1 MKKKFLYILSPS
13 YASYI
18 QWRPIL
24 KNISHRGDVIDILLP
39 KPLSYRSMIPKLREI
54 FQEINCNY
62 VYIYENPLLTF
73 SISRK
78 QLNKFEK
85 IISTPKFNFFL
96 KIRSLFSR
104 LEAKLRINLV
114 HHLYGD
120 FIRRLCS
127 IKIIQKLYKNLIFKY
142 DWDYILY
149 DIGEEKKTYTFNF
162 LPLLYSL
169 PRYSLYHG
177 LDINITHQNQMK
189 SWVDTSKLNILDYTG
204 KNKSFYKKVF
214 NINDVNYKII
224 GIPKHNVES
233 GVKVN
238 TISLKEKI
246 LKENNLPAEVKILTL
261 ASRPEDYIN
270 FCSPNSRKVYLQ
282 TIGNFLNNNTNYHL
296 LIKSHP
302 KEQNKS
308 KNYWS
313 KQLNLLN
320 NSNKFSLTNLDMID
334 LASISHFGFCF
345 FSSSCVDFA
354 FKGKPMIEMTSLN
367 DTLLGNLSSAFDQ
380 EGNTLTGFSSN
391 QLAININ
398 NENSLCDLL
407 RDIEESYYEMREKV
421 MKGYQDC
428 FGIKNYDSTLFS
440 DLLDKEHIRKR

>member
-24 KNISHRGDVIDILLP
+24 KNISQRGDVIDILLP
-39 KPLSYRSMIPKLREI
+39 KPLAYRSMIPKLREI

-62 VYIYENPLLTF
+62 VYFYENPLLTF

-78 QLNKFEK
+78 KLNKFEK

-149 DIGEEKKTYTFNF
+149 DIGEEKKIYTFNF

-177 LDINITHQNQMK
+177 IDINTTHQNQIK
-189 SWVDTSKLNILDYTG
+189 SWIDTSKLHILDYTG

-214 NINDVNYKII
+214 SINDVNYKII
-224 GIPKHNVES
+224 GIPKHYEES

-238 TISLKEKI
+238 TIFLKEKI
-246 LKENNLPAEVKILTL
+246 LRENNLPAEVKILTL

-282 TIGNFLNNNTNYHL
+282 TIGKFLNNNTNYHL

-313 KQLNLLN
+313 NQLNLFN
-320 NSNKFSLTNLDMID
+320 NTNKFSLTNLDMID

-345 FSSSCVDFA
+345 YSSSCVDFA

-391 QLAININ
+391 KLAININ

-407 RDIEESYYEMREKV
+407 RDIEDSYYEMRDKV
-421 MKGYQDC
+421 IKGYQDC
-428 FGIKNYDSTLFS
+428 FGIKNYDPTFFS
-440 DLLDKEHIRKR
+440 DLLDKEQVR